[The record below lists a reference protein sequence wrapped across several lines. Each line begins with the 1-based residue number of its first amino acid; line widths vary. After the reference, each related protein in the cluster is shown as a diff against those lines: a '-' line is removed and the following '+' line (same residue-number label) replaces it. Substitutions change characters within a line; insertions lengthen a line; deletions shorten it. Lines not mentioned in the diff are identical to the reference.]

1 MFFPFGIVKR
11 MDEEVLALFRR
22 FKLAVVVYVV
32 TVAASASPLN
42 AGTTIPLASIPTNK
56 NRDSPTNLSCF
67 TPRLSKNKT
76 PLSFLPY

>member
-1 MFFPFGIVKR
+1 MVNKTV
-11 MDEEVLALFRR
+11 EEVLALLRR

-42 AGTTIPLASIPTNK
+42 AGTNMPPASIPVNK
-56 NRDSPTNLSCF
+56 NRDSPTNFSCF

-76 PLSFLPY
+76 PLSFLPD